1 MPKIKYQLTTFTV
14 DSHLNISKMQTITD
28 VDGDVVATV
37 QIAFLEDVE
46 QISQEKTPL
55 SSNAK

>member
-37 QIAFLEDVE
+37 KVAFLEDIE
-46 QISQEKTPL
+46 
-55 SSNAK
+55 

>member
-1 MPKIKYQLTTFTV
+1 MPKIKYQLTTFIV

-37 QIAFLEDVE
+37 QVAFLEDIE
-46 QISQEKTPL
+46 EISQEKTPL